1 MHEIVNKIRLQSR
14 SLQDGKMTDKQ
25 ASTPAIDPTGGKSGR
40 KLRLGIA
47 GLGRGF
53 TVMLPTLALHPRLDV
68 VAAVDTRPAAGKR
81 FEADFGGTFH
91 DSVEA
96 MCDDADIDAVY
107 VATPHQFHAEHTEI
121 AARAGKH
128 ILVEK
133 PMALTIE
140 DCTRM
145 IDAAAVA
152 GVHLL
157 VGHSHSYD
165 APILEARRL
174 IETGDYG
181 PPRLINAMNYTD
193 FIYRPRRPEEL
204 DTAQGGGVVFSQ
216 AAHQIDIAR
225 LLGGGMVETVYA
237 TTGNY
242 DPARP
247 TEGVYSALLKFAGGA
262 VATLTYSGYGHFD
275 SDEFTGWRG
284 ESGAMKDPANY
295 GAARRALAEIGDA
308 DAEAALKADR
318 AYGGP
323 AGASAPTSA
332 PPGKSHEHF
341 GLFIVSCPRGD
352 IRPGPDV
359 VTVYADDGIER
370 FPLAPPA
377 VPRSEVI
384 DELCAAVFD
393 DVPPLHSG
401 EWGRATLEVC
411 RAVLQSANEGREVRL
426 DHQVP
431 LPAMSQSA
439 GEST

>member
-1 MHEIVNKIRLQSR
+1 
-14 SLQDGKMTDKQ
+14 
-25 ASTPAIDPTGGKSGR
+25 
-40 KLRLGIA
+40 
-47 GLGRGF
+47 
-53 TVMLPTLALHPRLDV
+53 MLPTLALHPRLDV
-68 VAAVDTRPAAGKR
+68 VAAVDTRSAAGVR
-81 FEADFGGTFH
+81 FEADFGGAAY

-96 MCDDADIDAVY
+96 MCAEADIEAVY

-145 IDAAAVA
+145 IDAAAAA

-181 PPRLINAMNYTD
+181 APRLINAMNYTD

-204 DTAQGGGVVFSQ
+204 DTALGGGVVFSQ
-216 AAHQIDIAR
+216 ATHQIDIAR

-247 TEGVYSALLKFAGGA
+247 TEGVYSALLKFADGT
-262 VATLTYSGYGHFD
+262 VANLTYSGYGHFD

-284 ESGAMKDPANY
+284 ESGAVKDPANY

-323 AGASAPTSA
+323 AGASAPTA
-332 PPGKSHEHF
+332 PPEDRSHEHF
-341 GLFIVSCPRGD
+341 GLFIVSCARGD
-352 IRPGPDV
+352 IRPGPDGV
-359 VTVYADDGIER
+359 KVYANDGINS
-370 FPLAPPA
+370 FPLAPPV
-377 VPRSEVI
+377 VPRSEVDALPEVPDAAPGPEQI
-384 DELCAAVFD
+384 AESRSEMEALQKIIARMPQRRRDVLLLVRWEGLPQKEVAQRLGISLHTVEHELKRAQDFCAAQM
-393 DVPPLHSG
+393 G
-401 EWGRATLEVC
+401 KKK
-411 RAVLQSANEGREVRL
+411 
-426 DHQVP
+426 
-431 LPAMSQSA
+431 
-439 GEST
+439 

>member
-1 MHEIVNKIRLQSR
+1 
-14 SLQDGKMTDKQ
+14 MT
-25 ASTPAIDPTGGKSGR
+25 GR
-40 KLRLGIA
+40 KLKLGIA

-53 TVMLPTLALHPRLDV
+53 TVMLPTLALHPRLEV
-68 VAAVDTRPAAGKR
+68 VAAVDPRPAAGAR
-81 FEADFGGTFH
+81 FEADFGGTFY

-96 MCDDADIDAVY
+96 MCSDADIDAVY
-107 VATPHQFHAEHTEI
+107 VATPHQFHADHTEI

-133 PMALTIE
+133 PMALTIG

-145 IDAAAVA
+145 IDAAAAA

-165 APILEARRL
+165 APILEVRRL

-181 PPRLINAMNYTD
+181 PPRLINGMNYTD
-193 FIYRPRRPEEL
+193 FIYRPRRPAEL
-204 DTAQGGGVVFSQ
+204 DTAKGGGVVFSQ

-247 TEGVYSALLKFAGGA
+247 TEGVYSALLKFADGA
-262 VATLTYSGYGHFD
+262 VANLTYSGYGHFD
-275 SDEFTGWRG
+275 SDEFTDWRG
-284 ESGAMKDPANY
+284 ESGAVKDPADY
-295 GAARRALAEIGDA
+295 GAARRALAEIGDM

-323 AGASAPTSA
+323 KGASAPTA
-332 PPGKSHEHF
+332 PPENRLHEHF
-341 GLFIVSCPRGD
+341 GLFVVSCARGD
-352 IRPGPDV
+352 IRPGPDGV
-359 VTVYADDGIER
+359 RVYADDGIAR
-370 FPLAPPA
+370 FPLAPPL

-393 DVPPLHSG
+393 DVAPLHSG
-401 EWGRATLEVC
+401 AWGRATLEVC

-431 LPAMSQSA
+431 VLPVSVLPVSVLPVSVLPVA
-439 GEST
+439 GDA